1 MSDRP
6 SVPEFSPRG
15 SQLVYVALAEHIVAR
30 VQAGDLHPG
39 ARLPSER
46 DLAAEYGVAYMTVRR
61 AMARLREQGW
71 VETVHGKGTFVAD
84 PVPPQSNAGQGLTG
98 PP

>member
-1 MSDRP
+1 MSDSP
-6 SVPEFSPRG
+6 EVPEFSPRE
-15 SQLVYVALAEHIVAR
+15 SQLVYVALAEHVVAR
-30 VQAGDLHPG
+30 VQAGDLRPG

-71 VETVHGKGTFVAD
+71 IETVHGKGTFIAD
-84 PVPPQSNAGQGLTG
+84 PLPEQPED
-98 PP
+98 